1 MKQHKIR
8 RNNLHIII
16 FVMIMGASLASCA
29 SQPSV
34 TAPTPLPTSPYIGLL
49 DSPIRGLSVG
59 EISDLEN
66 GAGAGF
72 ARAAELNGYP
82 GPRHILDL
90 KSELELNEDQL
101 IQVQALYDEINGEAR
116 QLGAEIL
123 QMESDLE
130 LAFRDQTIDED
141 SLDKKVAALADKYGE
156 LRLLHLRT
164 HLKAIDLLTSHQL
177 VLYNQLRGYTEAHP
191 SGIEHEHP

>member
-1 MKQHKIR
+1 MKQDNKRIK
-8 RNNLHIII
+8 NLI
-16 FVMIMGASLASCA
+16 FLFFILTSASLASCA
-29 SQPSV
+29 GQSPA
-34 TAPTPLPTSPYIGLL
+34 TALTPQPTSPYIDLL
-49 DSPIRGLSVG
+49 DSPIRGLSAE
-59 EISDLEN
+59 EISDLET

-72 ARAAELNGYP
+72 ARSAELNGYP

-101 IQVQALYDEINGEAR
+101 IQVQALYDEMNGEAR

>member
-1 MKQHKIR
+1 MKQVNKRIK
-8 RNNLHIII
+8 NLFFFFFIISS
-16 FVMIMGASLASCA
+16 VSLASCA
-29 SQPSV
+29 GQSLA
-34 TAPTPLPTSPYIGLL
+34 TTLTPQPTSPYIDLL
-49 DSPIRGLSVG
+49 DSPIRGLSAE
-59 EISDLEN
+59 EISDLET

-101 IQVQALYDEINGEAR
+101 IQVQALYDEMNGEAR

-130 LAFRDQTIDED
+130 LAFRNQTIDED

-164 HLKAIDLLTSHQL
+164 HLEASDLLTPHQL
-177 VLYNQLRGYTEAHP
+177 VLYNQLRGYSEAHP

>member
-1 MKQHKIR
+1 MKLDKIG
-8 RNNLHIII
+8 RNKLLALFLALVGIT
-16 FVMIMGASLASCA
+16 LASCA
-29 SQPSV
+29 SQP
-34 TAPTPLPTSPYIGLL
+34 APETSIPQLTSPYIPLL
-49 DSPIRGLSVG
+49 DSPIRGLSVE
-59 EISDLEN
+59 EISDLES

-90 KSELELNEDQL
+90 QTQLGMNEDQL
-101 IQVQALYDEINGEAR
+101 AQVRSLYDEMNGAAR

-130 LAFRDQTIDED
+130 LAFRNQTIDED
-141 SLDKKVAALADKYGE
+141 SLAPQVTALAKKYGQ

-164 HLKAIDLLTSHQL
+164 HLSALDLLAPHQL
-177 VLYNQLRGYTEAHP
+177 TLYNQLRGYTESHP
-191 SGIEHEHP
+191 GDQEHEHP